1 MLREFPY
8 ANLEEEV
15 YMSPPHAQV
24 AELPHGY
31 CLKLKKSLYGL
42 ASSSE
47 LAQDGTGNS
56 PKDGLPA
63 VEA

>member
-15 YMSPPHAQV
+15 YMSPP